1 MRSQAESNAIN
12 RILKARGLGSLND
25 PDVVPALSRM
35 VEDHQHF
42 TEILRA
48 CEPMLRREMYEA
60 MVPHLR
66 FQAKTLEDYI
76 IAAKEQA
83 AAAELPVLER
93 NGNLKPYMMP
103 SIGKVAV
110 VEVPDF
116 ELWLQCAKC
125 GKESFFY
132 AERKVDAI
140 VGARDAGWAWDEY
153 ELCHMCPNCLD
164 EVSGVALD
172 KTAS

>member
-12 RILKARGLGSLND
+12 RVLKARGLGSLED
-25 PDVVPALSRM
+25 SGVTERLARQ

-42 TEILRA
+42 TELLRA

-60 MVPHLR
+60 MLPHLR

-83 AAAELPVLER
+83 AAGELPTIES

-103 SIGKVAV
+103 MVGNGTAVAAI
-110 VEVPDF
+110 EIPDF
-116 ELWLQCAKC
+116 ELWVQCARCK
-125 GKESFFY
+125 KESFFY
-132 AERKVDAI
+132 AERMADAI
-140 VGARDAGWAWDEY
+140 AGARDAGWAWDEM
-153 ELCHMCPNCLD
+153 ETAHLCPNCLD
-164 EVSGVALD
+164 IYAVDAP
-172 KTAS
+172 AS